1 MNEVE
6 YIKNR
11 LAETERLLGLTE
23 EALELAIAALKLRR
37 VLDGRNPTPVTEK
50 QATENLLEEYGDV
63 LNSIEVLI
71 TPTQN
76 EQAMRSRAETR
87 SRWVSRLKAADFEQA
102 EVQYRRHH
110 CPECG
115 WAWLEDCDASD
126 YPDYCPHCGK
136 ELHTD
141 AQAPESEGCAFC
153 QSFDFSSAR
162 CVVDQYGASIAF
174 AGGSSRY
181 PNEQQFSFC
190 PHCGARRHGGGTITE
205 TEERKED
212 NGD

>member
-76 EQAMRSRAETR
+76 EQAMRSRAEKR
-87 SRWVSRLKAADFEQA
+87 SRWVSRLQAADFKQEGLQIS
-102 EVQYRRHH
+102 
-110 CPECG
+110 
-115 WAWLEDCDASD
+115 ED
-126 YPDYCPHCGK
+126 G
-136 ELHTD
+136 
-141 AQAPESEGCAFC
+141 
-153 QSFDFSSAR
+153 
-162 CVVDQYGASIAF
+162 
-174 AGGSSRY
+174 
-181 PNEQQFSFC
+181 
-190 PHCGARRHGGGTITE
+190 GARRHGGTITE